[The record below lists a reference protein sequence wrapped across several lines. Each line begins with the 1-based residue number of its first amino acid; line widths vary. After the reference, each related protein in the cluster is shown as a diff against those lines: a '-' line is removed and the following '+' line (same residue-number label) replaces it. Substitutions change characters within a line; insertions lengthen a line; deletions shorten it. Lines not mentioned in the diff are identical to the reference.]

1 MISPHAA
8 LIHTMVLVAA
18 SDQDMT
24 DAETS
29 TIGEII
35 RNLPVFHGYDFAQ
48 LSVDARACVE
58 LLRDSDGLDRILK
71 QINKALPAKLHETAY
86 ALACDVAAADGKVS
100 QEEARLLELLRF
112 GLGIGRLPAAAI
124 ERGAR
129 ARHMTI

>member
-35 RNLPVFHGYDFAQ
+35 RNLPVFHGYDFKQ
-48 LSVDARACVE
+48 LSTDARACVE
-58 LLRDSDGLDRILK
+58 LLRDNDGLDRILQ
-71 QINKALPAKLHETAY
+71 QISEAGTPS
-86 ALACDVAAADGKVS
+86 CD
-100 QEEARLLELLRF
+100 RLSWNDM
-112 GLGIGRLPAAAI
+112 P
-124 ERGAR
+124 
-129 ARHMTI
+129 M